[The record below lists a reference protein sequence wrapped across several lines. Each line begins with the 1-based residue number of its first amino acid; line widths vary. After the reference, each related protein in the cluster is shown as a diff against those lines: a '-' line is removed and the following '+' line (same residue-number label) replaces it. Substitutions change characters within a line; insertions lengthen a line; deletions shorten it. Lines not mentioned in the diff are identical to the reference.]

1 MKHLLGLT
9 AILFHGSAVTAWTPV
24 RPAKRGFQ
32 TQGGLKTNPSFL
44 VLGATLYENSEKSAG
59 NDANGLSKTPFK
71 HAIAILAM
79 PYTSL
84 DRIANEKIINAV
96 LPKTDKLSI
105 VLRCESER
113 PPSLA
118 RLRRYVGEI
127 YSQTWDCVMYDETP
141 RAKLPD
147 VVVYPQNLPN
157 TAPESWLE
165 IQPDL
170 DAICSH
176 DTLTGWVSEG
186 ATGRGK
192 VFQTQEGVGGLEAHA
207 CAINSER
214 KQRQL
219 PPIKIIQ
226 VDEFPKMLEEE
237 AVIFVDDDPED
248 IQSSPIWRA
257 SREKQGIQ
265 SGTICEEEEECDME
279 GKQTNSGVLLS
290 GARIPLNQQLLY
302 DSVCVGGTFDGLH
315 FGHRKLL
322 TLAVSSVN
330 PLTGR
335 LLIGV
340 TADEM
345 LTKKRFAEYMPSLD
359 ERREGVRRFLHRLA
373 PGMMNR
379 VQIVTLSD
387 PFGPPCSDD
396 PKVNKFDALVLSHET
411 LQTGYLMN
419 NYRQEKLGLPPM
431 KLLCTRRTEAQG
443 MSSTALRKMR
453 HEQGTLQKGNKSA

>member
-1 MKHLLGLT
+1 MRGFV
-9 AILFHGSAVTAWTPV
+9 AIASIFLHASAVKSWIQVHPSKALLH
-24 RPAKRGFQ
+24 
-32 TQGGLKTNPSFL
+32 TQSRAASDPSLL
-44 VLGATLYENSEKSAG
+44 VLDATLYENPERSAAESEAKG
-59 NDANGLSKTPFK
+59 NLKKPYK

-79 PYTSL
+79 PFTSI

-113 PPSLA
+113 SPSIA

-127 YSQTWDCVMYDETP
+127 YSQIWDCVMYEESA
-141 RAKLPD
+141 RATLPD

-192 VFQTQEGVGGLEAHA
+192 MFQTQDGVGGLEAHA
-207 CAINSER
+207 RAINSER

-219 PPIKIIQ
+219 PPIKIIP

-237 AVIFVDDDPED
+237 SVIFVDDDPED
-248 IQSSPIWRA
+248 NQASPLWRA
-257 SREKQGIQ
+257 LREQKGIQ
-265 SGTICEEEEECDME
+265 SGTICDDEEECETDA
-279 GKQTNSGVLLS
+279 LLS

-330 PLTGR
+330 PMTGR
-335 LLIGV
+335 LLVGV

-345 LTKKRFAEYMPSLD
+345 LKKKRFVEYMPSLE
-359 ERREGVRRFLHRLA
+359 ERREGVYRFLQRLA
-373 PGMMNR
+373 PGMLNR

-411 LQTGYLMN
+411 LQTGYQMN
-419 NYRQEKLGLPPM
+419 KHRVEKLGLPPM

-453 HEQGTLQKGNKSA
+453 HEQSKFQNGPKVTSSPE

>member
-1 MKHLLGLT
+1 MNIFHIAT
-9 AILFHGSAVTAWTPV
+9 AILLHASTVTAWIQLH
-24 RPAKRGFQ
+24 PAKTHFQ
-32 TQGGLKTNPSFL
+32 TQSREASTPSRL
-44 VLGATLYENSEKSAG
+44 IRHATLYENSERSIDI
-59 NDANGLSKTPFK
+59 DANGIPKKPFQ

-96 LPKTDKLSI
+96 LSKTDKVSI

-127 YSQTWDCVMYDETP
+127 YSQIWDCVMYEESP

-176 DTLTGWVSEG
+176 DTLTGWISEG
-186 ATGRGK
+186 ATGRGIM
-192 VFQTQEGVGGLEAHA
+192 FQTQEGVGGLEAHA
-207 CAINSER
+207 RAINSER

-219 PPIKIIQ
+219 PLIKIIP

-237 AVIFVDDDPED
+237 VVIFVDDDPED
-248 IQSSPIWRA
+248 NQASPLWRA
-257 SREKQGIQ
+257 SREKKGIQ
-265 SGTICEEEEECDME
+265 SGTICDEEEECE
-279 GKQTNSGVLLS
+279 IGGKETSSEALLS

-330 PLTGR
+330 PMTGR
-335 LLIGV
+335 LLVGV

-345 LTKKRFAEYMPSLD
+345 LTKKRFAEYMPSLE
-359 ERREGVRRFLHRLA
+359 ERREGVRSFLHRLA
-373 PGMMNR
+373 PGMLNR

-387 PFGPPCSDD
+387 PFGPPCSHD
-396 PKVNKFDALVLSHET
+396 PKVSKFDALVLSHET
-411 LQTGYLMN
+411 LQTGYQMN
-419 NYRQEKLGLPPM
+419 KYREEKLGLRPM

-443 MSSTALRKMR
+443 MSSTALRKRR
-453 HEQGTLQKGNKSA
+453 HEQDTIQKGSKSS

>member
-1 MKHLLGLT
+1 MKRFLGIT
-9 AILFHGSAVTAWTPV
+9 AILLHASAVRAWIQL
-24 RPAKRGFQ
+24 RPAETNLQ
-32 TQGGLKTNPSFL
+32 TQRREASNPSL
-44 VLGATLYENSEKSAG
+44 LALDATLYENSGRSTDS
-59 NDANGLSKTPFK
+59 DANGISRKNFK

-127 YSQTWDCVMYDETP
+127 YSQIWDCVMYEERP
-141 RAKLPD
+141 RAELPD

-176 DTLTGWVSEG
+176 DMLTGWISEG

-192 VFQTQEGVGGLEAHA
+192 MFQTQEGVGGLEAHA
-207 CAINSER
+207 RAINSER
-214 KQRQL
+214 KQRKL
-219 PPIKIIQ
+219 PPIKIIP

-237 AVIFVDDDPED
+237 SVIFVDDDPED
-248 IQSSPIWRA
+248 NQASPLWRA
-257 SREKQGIQ
+257 LREKKGIQ
-265 SGTICEEEEECDME
+265 SGTICDDKEECEMD
-279 GKQTNSGVLLS
+279 GKQTSSEALLG

-302 DSVCVGGTFDGLH
+302 DSICVGGTFDGLH

-330 PLTGR
+330 PMTGR
-335 LLIGV
+335 LLVGV

-345 LTKKRFAEYMPSLD
+345 LTKKRFAEYMPSLE
-359 ERREGVRRFLHRLA
+359 ERREGVRNFLQRLA

-379 VQIVTLSD
+379 VQIVTLTD

-396 PKVNKFDALVLSHET
+396 TKANKFDALVLSHET
-411 LQTGYLMN
+411 LQTGYQMN
-419 NYRQEKLGLPPM
+419 KHRVEKLGLPPM

-443 MSSTALRKMR
+443 MSSTALRKKR
-453 HEQGTLQKGNKSA
+453 YEQGTLQKGTDSS